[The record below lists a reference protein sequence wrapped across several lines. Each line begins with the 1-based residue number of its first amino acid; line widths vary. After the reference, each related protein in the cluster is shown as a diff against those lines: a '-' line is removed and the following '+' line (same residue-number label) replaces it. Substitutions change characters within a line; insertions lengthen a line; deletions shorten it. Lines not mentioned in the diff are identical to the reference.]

1 MTVTIYLPLPP
12 AALKP
17 NARVHW
23 RTKAKATKAY
33 RETAR
38 WAALVPHPSAWKSAE
53 IQAHFRFKQDRRRDR
68 DNLLASLKA
77 AFDGL
82 VDARLLADDSGLTH
96 LPVTFEKAEPVGVTL
111 TIRRTDAV

>member
-1 MTVTIYLPLPP
+1 MTVTIHLPLPP

-38 WAALVPHPSAWKSAE
+38 WAAHAPHPLAWKAAE
-53 IQAHFRFKQDRRRDR
+53 IQAHFHFKQDRRRDR

-82 VDARLLADDSGLTH
+82 VDAGLLADDSGVTH
-96 LPVTFEKAEPVGVTL
+96 LPTTYEKAEPVGVFL
-111 TIRRTDAV
+111 TIRRLDA

>member
-12 AALKP
+12 ESLKP

-23 RTKAKATKAY
+23 RTKAKATKFY

-38 WAALVPHPSAWKSAE
+38 WAAHAPHPAAWKSAE

-96 LPVTFEKAEPVGVTL
+96 LPVTFEKSEPVGVTL

>member
-12 AALKP
+12 AALNP

-33 RETAR
+33 REAAR
-38 WAALVPHPSAWKSAE
+38 WAAHAPHAAQWKVAD
-53 IQAHFRFKQDRRRDR
+53 IQAHFRFGQDRRRDR

-82 VDARLLADDSGLTH
+82 VDAGLLADDSGVVL
-96 LPVTFEKAEPVGVTL
+96 LPVTYEKAMPEGVTL
-111 TIRRTDAV
+111 TVRSLDA

>member
-12 AALKP
+12 DALKP

-23 RTKAKATKAY
+23 RTKAKATKTY

-38 WAALVPHPSAWKSAE
+38 WAAHAPHPAAWKAAE

-82 VDARLLADDSGLTH
+82 VDARLLSDDSGVTH
-96 LPVTFEKAEPVGVTL
+96 LPVTWEKHDTTGVVL
-111 TIRRTDAV
+111 TVTRVEE